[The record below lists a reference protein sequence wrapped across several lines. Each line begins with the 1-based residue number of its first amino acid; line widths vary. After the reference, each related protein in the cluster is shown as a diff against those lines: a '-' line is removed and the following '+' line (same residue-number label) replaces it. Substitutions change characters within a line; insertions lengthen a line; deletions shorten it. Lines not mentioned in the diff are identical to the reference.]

1 MEAAA
6 EEEEMVVGDRTLRKA
21 SLYFLYI
28 EVRFLVAMDGEEVG
42 FMDLEVGIRVK
53 KKRKK
58 KKVEGSGERERDSES
73 VTRRLGEP

>member
-53 KKRKK
+53 KRKK
-58 KKVEGSGERERDSES
+58 LRVLERGKEIASR
-73 VTRRLGEP
+73 

>member
-42 FMDLEVGIRVK
+42 FMDLEVGIRVQ
-53 KKRKK
+53 KK